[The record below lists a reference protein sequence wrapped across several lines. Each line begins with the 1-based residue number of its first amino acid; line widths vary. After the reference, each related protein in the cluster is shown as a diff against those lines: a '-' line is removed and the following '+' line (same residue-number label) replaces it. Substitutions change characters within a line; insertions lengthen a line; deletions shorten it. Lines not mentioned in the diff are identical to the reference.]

1 MVHMEDIGA
10 RLRAEVDAL
19 VAQMADDV
27 DADHAALMR
36 RYEAMTA
43 DERETAARLAERL
56 MVSLEADR
64 G

>member
-19 VAQMADDV
+19 VAQMGTDV
-27 DADHAALMR
+27 DADYAALMR

-43 DERETAARLAERL
+43 DEREAAAQAAERL

-64 G
+64 D